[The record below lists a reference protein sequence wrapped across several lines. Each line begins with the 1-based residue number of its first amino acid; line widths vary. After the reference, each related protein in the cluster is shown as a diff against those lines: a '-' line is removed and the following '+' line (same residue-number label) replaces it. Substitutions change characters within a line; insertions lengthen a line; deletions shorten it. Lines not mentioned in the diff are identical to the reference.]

1 MHLRGSLV
9 LTLVGL
15 ILTPPFLASQG
26 QCPSMPAAGSQRGA
40 NIFSEEQEM
49 YLGDAVAEQL
59 QRDFHVV
66 EDPQLTAYLQRIG
79 ERLLRHMPPTS
90 LRFRFLLSEIP
101 SWNAFTM
108 PGGRIYFT
116 RKLVGFARS
125 EDEIAGV
132 MAHEL
137 GHAVMR
143 DPAVDMTRRLQKVLG
158 VSQLTDRKDV
168 VEKYHLLLENW
179 RRKPEAFEHSERD
192 DHDEQVTADQ
202 IALQAMARAGYSPQA
217 YVELWDRF
225 TETKGKT
232 GSWLS
237 DLFGTTKPESKRL
250 REMLK
255 TMAVMPAACIEA
267 KSATSSED
275 FSKWQDAVVAFAG
288 FGRQES
294 LHGVLDKKVLD
305 PPLQTDV
312 QHLRFS
318 PDGRYI
324 LAQTDSQ
331 IYVLSRQPFNVLFD
345 IEAVEAR
352 PAQFTPDSQSVVF
365 FDPSLRVEKWDVAK
379 QRRTAVNEMVVR
391 KGCIESVLS
400 PDGRYLACYGR
411 EYDITLFD
419 VASGAP
425 AYQKKSFYV
434 PSLLSVL
441 IVAFLE
447 RLETDD
453 FDLDLRWVRM
463 AFSPDGRYFLA
474 ATHDGSPLAVDMSTR
489 SEMSLPGPVK
499 NLLTVSYAFLAPDR
513 LVGVAGDKGE
523 KSAIVQYPSGQ
534 MISKVGLAVRNE
546 LFSATKGDYLLLR
559 PIDQFPV
566 GVMDLKTQKLFM
578 ANRKSALDLYEGH
591 YVGERVDGELAIY
604 RLTGGGQEVVATA
617 TLPRGRL
624 GRLRAA
630 ALSPDLNWLAISERT
645 RGGVWDLEDE
655 ERIAHMRGFRGAFF
669 SDDGSMYA
677 DFPELNNTDRAIA
690 RLDLER
696 RQILDSRPL
705 DDDLRARQHGP
716 YLFVTLPEKKGEGYS
731 KNVTL
736 DVRDTR
742 TGASLW
748 TRKFPKENPYKYVQS
763 DQGTL
768 VLAWDVTEGAAKDA
782 IGKDPALKARLAAMK
797 EKEGDYYLEVLDLRT
812 GAMRGRLLVETNK
825 GSFRIDDMFAAG
837 DWVVINDEA
846 HRVLVF
852 SLKDGS
858 LVGRTFGER
867 PAVSP
872 SRGLLCVESERG
884 ELSLFKLG
892 SMEKRDQYVFPS
904 PVSLAHFSDDGKK
917 LFVLTANQTAYW
929 LDGEKW

>member
-1 MHLRGSLV
+1 MDLRRTLV
-9 LTLVGL
+9 LTLVPL
-15 ILTPPFLASQG
+15 ILAPVFLAG
-26 QCPSMPAAGSQRGA
+26 QCPPMPPAGPPRGA

-59 QRDFHVV
+59 QRDFRVV
-66 EDPQLTAYLQRIG
+66 EDPQLTAYLNRIG
-79 ERLLRHMPPTS
+79 ERLLRHMPATN

-101 SWNAFTM
+101 AWNAFTM

-116 RKLVGFARS
+116 RKLVGFARN

-137 GHAVMR
+137 GHALMR
-143 DPAVDMTRRLQKVLG
+143 DPAVEMTRRLQKVLG
-158 VSQLTDRKDV
+158 VTQLTDRKDV
-168 VEKYHLLLENW
+168 VEKYHLLFENW
-179 RRKPEAFEHSERD
+179 RRKPEAFERSERGE
-192 DHDEQVTADQ
+192 HSEQVTADQ

-255 TMAVMPAACIEA
+255 TMTALPAGCADPR
-267 KSATSSED
+267 STTSSED
-275 FSKWQDAVVAFAG
+275 FRKWQEAVVAFAG

-294 LHGVLDKKVLD
+294 LHGVLDRKVLD

-318 PDGRYI
+318 PDGRYV

-331 IYVLSRQPFNVLFD
+331 IYVLSRQPFNHLFD
-345 IEAVEAR
+345 IEAVEAH

-365 FDPSLRVEKWDVAK
+365 YDPTLRVEKWDIAK
-379 QRRTAVNEMVVR
+379 RQRTLVEEMVVR
-391 KGCIESVLS
+391 KGCIESALS

-411 EYDITLFD
+411 EYDLTLFD
-419 VASGAP
+419 VAGGATVF
-425 AYQKKSFYV
+425 QKKSFYV
-434 PSLLSVL
+434 PSLSSL
-441 IVAFLE
+441 IFLYI
-447 RLETDD
+447 LEMLDLE
-453 FDLDLRWVRM
+453 DLDLTWVHM
-463 AFSPDGRYFLA
+463 SFSPDGRYFVA
-474 ATHDGSPLAVDMSTR
+474 ATRDGSPLALDMSTR
-489 SEMSLPGPVK
+489 SEISLPGSIK
-499 NLLTVSYAFLAPDR
+499 NLLTVSFAFVSSDR
-513 LVGVAGDKGE
+513 LIGVAGEKGE
-523 KSAIVQYPSGQ
+523 KSAMVQFPSGQ
-534 MISKVGLAVRNE
+534 LIGKLNLAVRNE
-546 LFSATKGDYLLLR
+546 LFGATKGDYLLLR
-559 PIDQFPV
+559 PIDRFPV

-578 ANRKSALDLYEGH
+578 ANRKSALDLYDNQ
-591 YVGERVDGELAIY
+591 YVSERIDGELAIY
-604 RLTGGGQEVVATA
+604 RLAGSGSEVVGTA
-617 TLPRGRL
+617 AMPRGRL

-645 RGGVWDLEDE
+645 RGGVWDLEEE
-655 ERIAHMRGFRGAFF
+655 ERVAHMRGFRGAYF

-677 DFPELNNTDRAIA
+677 DFPELDNTDRAIA

-696 RQILDSRPL
+696 RQIMDSRPL
-705 DDDLRARQHGP
+705 DEDLRARQFGP
-716 YLFVTLPEKKGEGYS
+716 YLLVTLPEKKGEGYS

-736 DVRDTR
+736 DVRDTS

-748 TRKFPKENPYKYVQS
+748 TRRLPKENPDKYVQA

-768 VLAWDVTEGAAKDA
+768 VLAWEVTDGAAKDA
-782 IGKDPALKARLAAMK
+782 IGKDSALKARLAAMK
-797 EKEGDYYLEVLDLRT
+797 EKEGDYYLEVLDVRT
-812 GAMRGRLLVETNK
+812 GALRGRLLVETNK

-837 DWVVINDEA
+837 DWVVITDAA

-858 LVGRTFGER
+858 LIGRTFGER

-872 SRGLLCVESERG
+872 ARGLLCVESERG
-884 ELSLFKLG
+884 ELALFKLG

-904 PVSLAHFSDDGKK
+904 PVSLARFSEDGKK